1 MDWKKTD
8 ERLIRRGELI
18 LDPTTLKNHRKE
30 LKTMNKG
37 RIGRPYTLSNGYIK
51 LLTAV
56 RYLYGM
62 PYRQLEGFTNALHRL
77 VPDMPTGDYSGL
89 RRRILSQPVD
99 PYKDLKD
106 TTEPVT
112 IAVDSTGIKVQKA
125 GGWIERKHGKK
136 RRYIK
141 LHFAVN
147 TVTHKVVS
155 MEVTTDDVHDVKALP
170 GLVEESDG
178 NVRVAEV
185 IGDGAYDSG
194 DVYRLLEGRGI
205 EPVIKPRRNSRLDT
219 GPPGRRLAVGR
230 IREVG
235 YEAWARLTGYGRR
248 WAVETVY
255 STFKR
260 VFWEHSLARSF
271 ESIAR
276 ELVGKVALYN
286 MLVNM

>member
-1 MDWKKTD
+1 
-8 ERLIRRGELI
+8 
-18 LDPTTLKNHRKE
+18 
-30 LKTMNKG
+30 
-37 RIGRPYTLSNGYIK
+37 
-51 LLTAV
+51 
-56 RYLYGM
+56 
-62 PYRQLEGFTNALHRL
+62 
-77 VPDMPTGDYSGL
+77 
-89 RRRILSQPVD
+89 
-99 PYKDLKD
+99 
-106 TTEPVT
+106 
-112 IAVDSTGIKVQKA
+112 
-125 GGWIERKHGKK
+125 
-136 RRYIK
+136 
-141 LHFAVN
+141 
-147 TVTHKVVS
+147 VTHEVVS